1 MKISFAIPAH
11 NEEKIISKCL
21 ESIIS
26 EIKRNNIEAEIVV
39 VNNDSQDKT
48 REVAESFPG
57 VVVVDELRKGIV
69 WARKCGMENSTGE
82 LIANVDADVILPEG
96 WLKKVESEF
105 AKNKNLVALSGPY
118 IYYDFNKFEKALVR
132 FFYYLNYLI
141 YLLTSRVLK
150 ISGALQ
156 GGNFIVRRSAMEKI
170 GGYDTTIEFYGE
182 DTDIA
187 KRIFKVGEVKW
198 TFDLPMYTT
207 GRRLR
212 EEGII
217 TMGLKYAINYLWP
230 IIFGRPFTKKYK
242 DHRK

>member
-26 EIKRNNIEAEIVV
+26 EIKRNNIEAEIIV
-39 VNNDSQDKT
+39 VNNNSTDNT

-57 VVVVDELRKGIV
+57 VVVVYEKRKGIV
-69 WARKCGMENSTGE
+69 WARQCGMENSTGE

-118 IYYDFNKFEKALVR
+118 IYYDFNKFEKGLVR

-141 YLLTSRVLK
+141 YLLTSKVLK
-150 ISGALQ
+150 VSGALQ
-156 GGNFIVRRSAMEKI
+156 GGNFVVRRDAMEKI
-170 GGYDTTIEFYGE
+170 GGYDTAIEFYGE

-198 TFDLPMYTT
+198 TFDLPMYTS

-217 TMGLKYAINYLWP
+217 TMGLKYAINYLWL
-230 IIFGRPFTKKYK
+230 IIFGKPFTKKYK
-242 DHRK
+242 DHR